1 MRLHYKNLKS
11 IELKT
16 NQTINQTNKQKKNG
30 TLKKKG
36 F

>member
-16 NQTINQTNKQKKNG
+16 NQTINQTNKQKKMEH
-30 TLKKKG
+30 
-36 F
+36 